1 MVDVPGWV
9 GVIAT
14 LFVIVSAAAGAVSIA
29 WSKATTSRQ
38 SLLEANNKTLGDR
51 VGILEAVLERE
62 RADHKAELEKK
73 DLTHAAEVR
82 EYRTKT
88 SAMEEKVAVLEKV
101 VTGREQLEALTSM
114 LLAHDKRVDAFFLQQ
129 SKQEQAGVAQHEE
142 LKGLLISNKRVL
154 AEVLEAVK
162 AT

>member
-1 MVDVPGWV
+1 
-9 GVIAT
+9 
-14 LFVIVSAAAGAVSIA
+14 
-29 WSKATTSRQ
+29 
-38 SLLEANNKTLGDR
+38 
-51 VGILEAVLERE
+51 
-62 RADHKAELEKK
+62 
-73 DLTHAAEVR
+73 
-82 EYRTKT
+82 
-88 SAMEEKVAVLEKV
+88 MEEKVAVLEKV